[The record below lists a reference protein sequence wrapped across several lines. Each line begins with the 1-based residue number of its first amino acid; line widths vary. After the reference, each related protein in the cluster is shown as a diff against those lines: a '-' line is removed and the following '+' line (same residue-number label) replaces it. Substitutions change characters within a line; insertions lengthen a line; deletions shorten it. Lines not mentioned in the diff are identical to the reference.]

1 MDLDSIPFIA
11 ARNWTARTG
20 TPRLIVIHSMQCPLE
35 RGRARSVA
43 QWFAGPTSPQASAH
57 YMVDPGEVV
66 CGVKPPNEAW
76 HVGNANTYLGSA
88 SIGIEQTGYAEFS
101 RDDWLTVDGSAQ
113 LDLLV
118 DLVGSL
124 CDRYGIPKQWLEA
137 DGLAARQPGI
147 TSHRLCS
154 ESGIGTDHWDPGF
167 NWPVDEFMA
176 RLTGTPKPPAPTTTH
191 LPQDDDDMIDRYFMR
206 ASNDLAV
213 YLVSPGLGWRWH
225 VPAGQMASIAFVLG
239 LNKGKILAPP
249 SNVKIDIVEG
259 QKVWV
264 CSPDFLNAIPA
275 A

>member
-1 MDLDSIPFIA
+1 MAKVTIQDVARVAGVSVATVDRVLNRRPGVRGVTVNKVETAIRDLNYQPDRIA
-11 ARNWTARTG
+11 AR
-20 TPRLIVIHSMQCPLE
+20 L
-35 RGRARSVA
+35 ARSREYRFCFVL
-43 QWFAGPTSPQASAH
+43 
-57 YMVDPGEVV
+57 PGYNVRATEI
-66 CGVKPPNEAW
+66 N
-76 HVGNANTYLGSA
+76 A
-88 SIGIEQTGYAEFS
+88 SIGIEQTGYAEFN
-101 RDDWLTVDGSAQ
+101 RDDWLTPDGSAQ

-118 DLVGSL
+118 SLVGSL
-124 CDRYGIPKQWLEA
+124 CDRYGIPRQWLEA
-137 DGLAARQPGI
+137 DGLTARQPGI

-154 ESGIGTDHWDPGF
+154 ESGIGTDHWDPGY
-167 NWPVDEFMA
+167 NWPVDEFMS
-176 RLTGTPKPPAPTTTH
+176 RLTGTNPRPCGRF

-206 ASNDLAV
+206 ASNDPAV

-225 VPAGQMASIAFVLG
+225 VPAGQMANIVFVLG